1 MKFLRY
7 IASLFIPNK
16 MGLRR
21 NISVFVSI
29 AILLIASL
37 LIAIP
42 YMSKFEKMAYE
53 VYCDYESY
61 DFRVLD
67 SVCSIEVEF
76 TEEEQNEF
84 SSNYNLITFEQ
95 LKAIDFKVENGKIV
109 MPKDAKTYKDI
120 EYNGKEYLLKRKVYN
135 YDSDGTKLDETDIY
149 YIHIVFDI
157 FDELKDKTY
166 IYSDSFDKK
175 LNLADE
181 KHFLF
186 VFYIDGFCYRNEYM
200 VDKNRVSYGF
210 SYNDVDLSFAEMEHI
225 DYITRKISDML
236 IPETKTQYTYN
247 SFIYAV
253 VAPFV
258 IALAFYALI
267 RRKTVLVKFK
277 HYFNIIALCSIPVMI
292 LFFALEWSDLAI
304 RLGIIDVYWPTLAI
318 YYFIVVRI
326 INKNQ
331 LIVNTDTV
339 K

>member
-7 IASLFIPNK
+7 IASLFIPSK

-61 DFRVLD
+61 NFRVLD
-67 SVCSIEVEF
+67 SECSVEVEF
-76 TEEEQNEF
+76 TEEEQSKF

-109 MPKDAKTYKDI
+109 MPKDVKTYKDI
-120 EYNGKEYLLKRKVYN
+120 EYNGKEYLLKREVYN
-135 YDSDGTKLDETDIY
+135 YDNDGTKLDKTDIY

-181 KHFLF
+181 NHFLF

-210 SYNDVDLSFAEMEHI
+210 SYNDVDLSFADMEQM
-225 DYITRKISDML
+225 DYITRRVTEML

-277 HYFNIIALCSIPVMI
+277 HYFNIIALCSIPVML

-304 RLGIIDVYWPTLAI
+304 RLGIIDVYWPALAI

-326 INKNQ
+326 VNKNQ
-331 LIVNTDTV
+331 LIVNTDTL

>member
-7 IASLFIPNK
+7 VASLFVPSK

-21 NISVFVSI
+21 NINIFVSI

-53 VYCDYESY
+53 VYCDYQSY
-61 DFRVLD
+61 NFRVLD
-67 SVCSIEVEF
+67 SECSKEIAFDED
-76 TEEEQNEF
+76 EQNKF
-84 SSNYNLITFEQ
+84 GSNYNLITFEQ
-95 LKAIDFKVENGKIV
+95 LKSIDFSVKGGKIV
-109 MPKDAKTYKDI
+109 MPENAKTYKDI
-120 EYNGKEYLLKRKVYN
+120 EYNGKEYLLKREVYN
-135 YDSDGTKLDETDIY
+135 YDSDGTKLDEIDIY

-157 FDELKDKTY
+157 FDELEDKTY

-181 KHFLF
+181 NHFLI
-186 VFYIDGFCYRNEYM
+186 VFYIDGFAYRNEYM

-210 SYNDVDLSFAEMEHI
+210 SYNDVKLSFAEMEEM
-225 DYITRKISDML
+225 DYITRKLSDML

-253 VAPFV
+253 VAPFI
-258 IALAFYALI
+258 IALGFYAII

-277 HYFNIIALCSIPVMI
+277 HYFNIIALCTIPIMLI
-292 LFFALEWSDLAI
+292 FFALEWSDLAI
-304 RLGIIDVYWPTLAI
+304 RLGIIDIYWPTLTI

-331 LIVNTDTV
+331 LVVN
-339 K
+339 KEA